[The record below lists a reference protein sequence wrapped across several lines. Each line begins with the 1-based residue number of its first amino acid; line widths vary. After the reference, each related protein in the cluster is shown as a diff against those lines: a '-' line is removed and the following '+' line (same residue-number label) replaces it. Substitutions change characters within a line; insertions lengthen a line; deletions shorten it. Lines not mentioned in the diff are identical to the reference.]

1 MLSQQQRI
9 VGSTS
14 KRVKNMA
21 GHVTQRVESG
31 PYHSSLGY
39 LHWALSRG
47 PCYFESHLVLCCLDA
62 RLAYPCMKHQA
73 RQEGGSAL

>member
-14 KRVKNMA
+14 KRVKSMA

-31 PYHSSLGY
+31 PYHPKPRLPSLG
-39 LHWALSRG
+39 A
-47 PCYFESHLVLCCLDA
+47 FERPVLF
-62 RLAYPCMKHQA
+62 
-73 RQEGGSAL
+73 